1 MQNYLPL
8 IATSIALIAL
18 ILAIYAFW
26 QILSLN
32 KLRKSFFA
40 GNKASNLED
49 VIMGIETELISGQ
62 ERQKIIEESLNNLRT
77 ESQFAISQLGLV
89 RFNPFEDGGGNFSF
103 SLALLDGHNNGL
115 VITSMHGRQQ
125 NRIYTKRIIN
135 GKSEMQLTDEE
146 AQAIIKANNK
156 TI

>member
-1 MQNYLPL
+1 MNNYLP
-8 IATSIALIAL
+8 IITISIAIISFLLA
-18 ILAIYAFW
+18 ILAIW
-26 QILSLN
+26 QLTTLN
-32 KLRKSFFA
+32 KLRKTFFSGSKA
-40 GNKASNLED
+40 GNLED
-49 VIMGIETELISGQ
+49 VIMSIETELISGQ

-125 NRIYTKRIIN
+125 NRIYTKKITN
-135 GKSEMQLTDEE
+135 GNSEMQLTDEE
-146 AQAIIKANNK
+146 QQAIVQANSK
-156 TI
+156 K